1 MAATQAESQQNEV
14 NREQVQQDQPPDLSN
29 TVLQNGTE
37 KNGGRGIVGS
47 DSIVN
52 TKTKSPGQN
61 SLAVEM
67 SQYRQESG
75 AGPPIHNSSGNSDQN
90 TNNSGVDSSKLNSD
104 GKSFVQNS
112 EQSAGSEQ
120 NYGKGS
126 DSGQNMQGFG
136 LGFTARGNYHPD
148 QHGAG
153 NPVQNSADSSNLHQN
168 HPFSQFSAQNM
179 RHGFPSSKPMPGSP
193 MVPPRPPSTGP
204 NMNVPSGGFSA
215 HTQPQRFLSGQ
226 TISQP
231 TGPTPTLNQLLQSSN
246 PAHRYQNSYG
256 EFGMQKSGE
265 QGSGNMPYNQ
275 SWPPQRPL
283 GSYSPQQV
291 APGYRNQP
299 PGGVPRG
306 NQPPYL
312 GGPGTG
318 PGTPGPGSSFPQQQQ
333 QPGPQQQQQQQ
344 QQPQQQQQTPV
355 PQSGSQQQQQH
366 QYPPY
371 PPRYPT
377 PPGPGP
383 GPAGRQPFAPHQLG
397 SPYGQQQ
404 QQQLTGGVYADQR
417 SSWAQNQQ
425 HSQQNQQQQQ
435 GPHSQQSS
443 HPQPG
448 PHPQQGPHSQQGSQ
462 QSSQQQQHAPNPQQS
477 PSQPPQPQQS
487 PLHQPQPSPQHQP
500 QPSPQHQPQPSP
512 QPHPQP
518 SPQPQHPPPSP
529 GQHPPPQQSPQQAP
543 PPAQHSHQQQQQPP
557 HPPQPHPQP
566 PFPTRPQ
573 QPSTPNAH
581 APDTGDLTGQ
591 NSNDSS
597 SGPAPGTPNS
607 QGMRPTPSPTGSTG
621 SRSMSPA
628 VGQQNIPMPPR
639 PSSGQSDGSGPTRMS
654 HSPMATQSGYQQ
666 PLAPPSHM
674 HPYKMG
680 AHPGMVPP
688 GGQQMPPYTPQGQQ
702 YPQAGNY
709 TPRPQ
714 QLGNMQYGASQG
726 YGPGPG
732 GQQNP
737 QANNMGPGQYPGRPM
752 PNHVPQFPYQGWGG
766 PTMNQGPPPNMMGG
780 PGKGPGPQP
789 SVPPQAANPTAGP
802 RPHTPPHYL
811 KQHLQ
816 HKMGFGTSGM
826 PPSSSPLQVGYGSSS
841 TLGPGSGPSP
851 GMPPGS
857 GPGMG
862 PPGNMHHHSGMGTP
876 MGPPPS
882 GHHHPGMGPPPPS
895 GPGMSMGP
903 PGMGP
908 PSSAGTSSGTSVPMV
923 VTAPT
928 TIPPTVTASTPSP
941 LPNSHI
947 HHDGPGP
954 MPPPASTSNSH
965 PTQHSMPGS
974 SHATDMGGSA
984 EPTHDN
990 GITTTSTGTTTTNV
1004 TPATPGTVTSVVTTG
1019 PDGAPLD
1026 EGSQQS
1032 TLSNASAASGEDP
1045 SCTPKSRKDGSVV
1058 GGSYHSHPPTPQ
1070 STVPSPGAASLNS
1083 MHEEYGDV
1091 NSPSWPR
1098 TPASPV
1104 FNSHVHQD
1112 PYRSK
1117 KPDSLGKLY
1126 EMDESH
1132 ERRIWLD
1139 KLLQFMEERGTPI
1152 SACPTI
1158 SKNPLD
1164 LFRLYLYVKERG
1176 GFMEVCKVTKN
1187 KTWKDIAGL
1196 LGIGASSSA
1205 AYTLRK
1211 HYTKNLLAFECH
1223 FDRGGI
1229 DPQPIINQVE
1239 ASSKK
1244 KNTKATSVPSP
1255 GSSNSQDS
1263 FPAPGSSGTSMDG
1276 YGYGYPPGSTPD
1288 YNPQPMQ
1295 RPASQTNAPSP
1306 HPGVGVPNQGAG
1318 DNISVSNPFD
1328 DVAPSQSQRPNSY
1341 GPPYGHSGGPPRPQ
1355 GMQQGYQGQ
1364 GGYSQYQDQYS
1375 RGTPGNMGQEFN
1387 QQYPPSSTYPSNRPM
1402 YPPYGP
1408 EGERYNQ
1415 GGGSNQPSPNMQ
1427 QGSGQDPYRYM
1438 GPSQPPGYPARTGY
1452 GGPPGPPSGPPN
1464 QQQSGPP
1471 TGYPGQ
1477 QEYYRQD
1484 QMSQSV
1490 SFPTSQLARQ
1500 LVAPHSP
1507 IKSSYQQ
1514 VYPGQQPPAAAGPG
1528 SQMYPGSP
1536 PSKTMPPPAQH
1547 PRRHPDFTKEQQPY
1561 PPYQQRPALYGWSN
1575 STSFRGPFPSQSPVP
1590 TGSQPWNQPPR
1601 PTGPPNS
1608 QQANN
1613 QWDQRYPSGAQP
1625 PYQPPQQ
1632 PQQWVANMPSSGV
1645 GQSPPLRPV
1654 GPRAQFRPEGKPFPI
1669 PAPPGSK
1676 GQSPNVAGNAAAYPP
1691 QAPPKRE
1698 LVFPPDSVEATVP
1711 VLYKRK
1717 RMSRADVAPVEA
1729 WRLMMSLR
1737 SGLLAE
1743 SCWALD
1749 VLNILLF
1756 DDTTVAYFG
1765 LAHMPGLLDVLLEHF
1780 RRSLADMFDAPS
1792 TTDADR
1798 KWYQVP
1804 KPDRSDVDLG
1814 SVKEPIDS
1822 NDRMTLLEATPNYT
1836 LLSRKGDPVKVVNKD
1851 SDIFVLDSRKIWD
1864 VDGDVVEENVTAEVE
1879 QDQWQ
1884 VAMTDSSS
1892 TKYIVTCFQGEFGNV
1907 PFVRLLQDKKA
1918 TEPEQEAPEKEQVEE
1933 EVPTASPQAPEK
1945 EEPAVVKSVK
1955 IEEDRETSDTSSE
1968 KPNVISKEDSVNKE
1982 CVVVAA
1988 GERKNCDKKKRTK
2001 TLIGVLSRIQ
2011 KEPMEVNDVL
2021 TREIREKVEKNE
2033 VVKKEDSNEE
2043 KANNNDGETGKVLD
2057 DKDKK
2062 DKITLETTPEETMET
2077 NSNSLSLEN
2086 SSNSNSSSGSETGK
2100 IRKEPDDNSKAQSP
2114 AEEKVTI
2121 RMENKDQDDQDS
2133 RYDNHLGLRIHD
2145 PAGTL
2150 KRRRMSDYEDECYTR
2165 DEASLYLVTETQDA
2179 LARRCICLSNILRNL
2194 TFVPGNEVEFAKNAT
2209 FLGLLGKLLLLH
2221 HEHPARTQKQRNYDR
2236 EEDADFTD
2244 SCSSLQGEAEWW
2256 WDFLHHIRENVLVTA
2271 ANIAGHMDL
2280 GQYPEEISRPVLD
2293 GLLHWAVCPAAH
2305 GQDPFPTVGPSSPLS
2320 PQRLALEA
2328 LCKLCVTDNN
2338 VDLVIATPPYSRLE
2352 RLCAVLTKL
2361 LCRSEEQVLRE
2372 FAVNLL
2378 HYLAAADSGMAR
2390 TVALQSPCVSLLVA
2404 FIEQAEASALGVANQ
2419 HGISALRENPDSM
2432 GTSLD
2437 MLRRAAGTLLHLAR
2451 HPDNRPLFLQQ
2462 EQRLLAL
2469 VMSQI
2474 LDQQVASIIS
2484 RVLFQCSRP
2493 HPEHVHFSPVHS
2505 TISS

>member
-1 MAATQAESQQNEV
+1 
-14 NREQVQQDQPPDLSN
+14 
-29 TVLQNGTE
+29 
-37 KNGGRGIVGS
+37 
-47 DSIVN
+47 
-52 TKTKSPGQN
+52 
-61 SLAVEM
+61 
-67 SQYRQESG
+67 
-75 AGPPIHNSSGNSDQN
+75 
-90 TNNSGVDSSKLNSD
+90 
-104 GKSFVQNS
+104 
-112 EQSAGSEQ
+112 
-120 NYGKGS
+120 
-126 DSGQNMQGFG
+126 
-136 LGFTARGNYHPD
+136 
-148 QHGAG
+148 
-153 NPVQNSADSSNLHQN
+153 
-168 HPFSQFSAQNM
+168 
-179 RHGFPSSKPMPGSP
+179 
-193 MVPPRPPSTGP
+193 
-204 NMNVPSGGFSA
+204 
-215 HTQPQRFLSGQ
+215 
-226 TISQP
+226 
-231 TGPTPTLNQLLQSSN
+231 
-246 PAHRYQNSYG
+246 
-256 EFGMQKSGE
+256 
-265 QGSGNMPYNQ
+265 
-275 SWPPQRPL
+275 
-283 GSYSPQQV
+283 
-291 APGYRNQP
+291 
-299 PGGVPRG
+299 
-306 NQPPYL
+306 
-312 GGPGTG
+312 
-318 PGTPGPGSSFPQQQQ
+318 
-333 QPGPQQQQQQQ
+333 
-344 QQPQQQQQTPV
+344 
-355 PQSGSQQQQQH
+355 
-366 QYPPY
+366 
-371 PPRYPT
+371 
-377 PPGPGP
+377 
-383 GPAGRQPFAPHQLG
+383 
-397 SPYGQQQ
+397 
-404 QQQLTGGVYADQR
+404 
-417 SSWAQNQQ
+417 
-425 HSQQNQQQQQ
+425 
-435 GPHSQQSS
+435 
-443 HPQPG
+443 
-448 PHPQQGPHSQQGSQ
+448 
-462 QSSQQQQHAPNPQQS
+462 
-477 PSQPPQPQQS
+477 
-487 PLHQPQPSPQHQP
+487 
-500 QPSPQHQPQPSP
+500 
-512 QPHPQP
+512 
-518 SPQPQHPPPSP
+518 
-529 GQHPPPQQSPQQAP
+529 
-543 PPAQHSHQQQQQPP
+543 
-557 HPPQPHPQP
+557 
-566 PFPTRPQ
+566 
-573 QPSTPNAH
+573 
-581 APDTGDLTGQ
+581 
-591 NSNDSS
+591 
-597 SGPAPGTPNS
+597 
-607 QGMRPTPSPTGSTG
+607 
-621 SRSMSPA
+621 
-628 VGQQNIPMPPR
+628 MPPR

-666 PLAPPSHM
+666 PLAPPPHM
-674 HPYKMG
+674 HGYKMG
-680 AHPGMVPP
+680 PHPGMVPP
-688 GGQQMPPYTPQGQQ
+688 GGQQMAPYTPQGQQ
-702 YPQAGNY
+702 YPQGNFYFDDQFSEVLIVFTGNY

-714 QLGNMQYGASQG
+714 QLGNMQYGANQG

-752 PNHVPQFPYQGWGG
+752 PNHVPQFQYQGWGG
-766 PTMNQGPPPNMMGG
+766 PAMNQGPPPNMMGG

-816 HKMGFGTSGM
+816 QKMGFGTSAGM
-826 PPSSSPLQVGYGSSS
+826 PPSSSPIQVGYGGSS

-862 PPGNMHHHSGMGTP
+862 PPGSMHHHAGMGSP

-882 GHHHPGMGPPPPS
+882 GHHHPGMAPPPPS

-908 PSSAGTSSGTSVPMV
+908 PSSAGTSSGTAGPMV
-923 VTAPT
+923 VSAPT
-928 TIPPTVTASTPSP
+928 SIPPTVTASTPSP

-954 MPPPASTSNSH
+954 MPPPSSTSNSH
-965 PTQHSMPGS
+965 PSQHSMPGG
-974 SHATDMGGSA
+974 SHTGDM

-990 GITTTSTGTTTTNV
+990 GITTTSTVTFLVVGTTTTNV

-1058 GGSYHSHPPTPQ
+1058 GGSGGYHSHPPTPQ

-1098 TPASPV
+1098 TPASP
-1104 FNSHVHQD
+1104 
-1112 PYRSK
+1112 

-1164 LFRLYLYVKERG
+1164 LFRLYIYVKERG
-1176 GFMEVCKVTKN
+1176 GFMEVTKN

-1211 HYTKNLLAFECH
+1211 HYTKNLLAYECH

-1239 ASSKK
+1239 SQSKK

-1288 YNPQPMQ
+1288 YNSPPMQ

-1306 HPGVGVPNQGAG
+1306 HP
-1318 DNISVSNPFD
+1318 
-1328 DVAPSQSQRPNSY
+1328 
-1341 GPPYGHSGGPPRPQ
+1341 

-1364 GGYSQYQDQYS
+1364 GGYSQYQDQYA
-1375 RGTPGNMGQEFN
+1375 RGTPGSMGQEFN
-1387 QQYPPSSTYPSNRPM
+1387 QQYPPSTTYPPNRPM

-1408 EGERYNQ
+1408 EGERGYNQ
-1415 GGGSNQPSPNMQ
+1415 SGANNQPNPNMQ
-1427 QGSGQDPYRYM
+1427 QGSNQDPYNRYM
-1438 GPSQPPGYPARTGY
+1438 GPGQPPGYPARTGY
-1452 GGPPGPPSGPPN
+1452 GGPPGPPSGPPT

-1484 QMSQSV
+1484 QVSDWEMPQSV
-1490 SFPTSQLARQ
+1490 TFPTSQLARQ
-1500 LVAPHSP
+1500 LVAPQSP
-1507 IKSSYQQ
+1507 IKSSYQ
-1514 VYPGQQPPAAAGPG
+1514 VYPGQQPPAGAGAGPG
-1528 SQMYPGSP
+1528 GQMYPGGP
-1536 PSKTMPPPAQH
+1536 PSKSMPPPAPQ
-1547 PRRHPDFTKEQQPY
+1547 PRRHPDFAKEQQPY
-1561 PPYQQRPALYGWSN
+1561 PPYGQQRPSLYGEL
-1575 STSFRGPFPSQSPVP
+1575 G
-1590 TGSQPWNQPPR
+1590 QPP
-1601 PTGPPNS
+1601 N
-1608 QQANN
+1608 
-1613 QWDQRYPSGAQP
+1613 
-1625 PYQPPQQ
+1625 
-1632 PQQWVANMPSSGV
+1632 V
-1645 GQSPPLRPV
+1645 
-1654 GPRAQFRPEGKPFPI
+1654 
-1669 PAPPGSK
+1669 PGS
-1676 GQSPNVAGNAAAYPP
+1676 AAAYPP

-1780 RRSLADMFDAPS
+1780 RRSLADMFDAPCS
-1792 TTDADR
+1792 TDSDR
-1798 KWYQVP
+1798 KWYQMP
-1804 KPDRSDVDLG
+1804 KTDHSEVDLG
-1814 SVKEPIDS
+1814 SVKEAVDPV
-1822 NDRMTLLEATPNYT
+1822 DRIQLLESTPNYS
-1836 LLSRKGDPVKVVNKD
+1836 LISRKGDPVKVVNKET
-1851 SDIFVLDSRKIWD
+1851 DIFVLDSRKIWD

-1884 VAMTDSSS
+1884 VVVTDSSS

-1907 PFVRLLQDKKA
+1907 PFVRLLQDKPPEEKQ
-1918 TEPEQEAPEKEQVEE
+1918 TQEISVKKEEEEESEEPIVVPPAAVEKEKEKEE
-1933 EVPTASPQAPEK
+1933 EEEDKKEKQKEK
-1945 EEPAVVKSVK
+1945 EEPVIVKVEQDK
-1955 IEEDRETSDTSSE
+1955 ETSEPSSE
-1968 KPNVISKEDSVNKE
+1968 KSSVISKEDSVSKE
-1982 CVVVAA
+1982 CAVVTP

-2033 VVKKEDSNEE
+2033 VVKKEDGNEE
-2043 KANNNDGETGKVLD
+2043 KANNNDMETD
-2057 DKDKK
+2057 RIPEDKDNKEK
-2062 DKITLETTPEETMET
+2062 VTEATSEETTQM
-2077 NSNSLSLEN
+2077 SGSGLSSEN
-2086 SSNSNSSSGSETGK
+2086 SSSNSSYSISSEVAK
-2100 IRKEPDDNSKAQSP
+2100 IKKEQEDDSSKSQTAGEAAVKEEDLNTVSKAK
-2114 AEEKVTI
+2114 E
-2121 RMENKDQDDQDS
+2121 DQEGKLDS
-2133 RYDNHLGLRIHD
+2133 SSGLRVRD

-2165 DEASLYLVTETQDA
+2165 DEASLYLVTETQDS
-2179 LARRCICLSNILRNL
+2179 LARRCVCLSNILRNL

-2221 HEHPARTQKQRNYDR
+2221 HEHPARTHKQRNYDR
-2236 EEDADFTD
+2236 EEDADFAD
-2244 SCSSLQGEAEWW
+2244 SCSSLQGESEWW

-2271 ANIAGHMDL
+2271 ANISGHMDL

-2305 GQDPFPTVGPSSPLS
+2305 GQDPFPTVGPSSTLS

-2419 HGISALRENPDSM
+2419 HGIGALRENPDSM

-2493 HPEHVHFSPVHS
+2493 HPEHAHFSPFHS
-2505 TISS
+2505 ASSS